1 MAALQKIRSKAI
13 LLIVIIA
20 LGLFA
25 FIAEPMV
32 QSIRTMLGQSSLQVG
47 KVYGQEINTQEFQQL
62 LDSYQEMM
70 KYSRGVNALSEEE
83 NAQAKDAAWQMY
95 VNYQLISHE
104 CEKVGLTVT
113 DEELQQAIN
122 EGTNPVLQQI
132 RDFVNPQ
139 TGRFDAT
146 TMKNFL
152 TQYQQMQSNP
162 AQYGQYMEQFD
173 RLYKIW
179 QYVEKT
185 LRENLLEQKWQVLIG
200 KGILSNTT
208 EAKMAYEGTANSSD
222 LLLAALPYSTVNDN
236 DVKVTDA
243 ELKAKY
249 EELKENFLV
258 PVETRDI
265 KYVVSS
271 VIPSDQDRED
281 LLAELTEV
289 AQLLDSTNEVG
300 PVVSNS
306 NSQLNYKNLFV
317 TKNAFPGDIQNQLD
331 SVAVGGIKGP
341 YFNEVDNTCNI
352 IKMIGKT
359 TAPDSVQYCQIQVGG
374 KDADDAHK
382 RADSIYTA
390 LQGGADFAELA
401 KKYQQEGK
409 EMWLTSADYENSQ
422 LDESGLRLITAI
434 TTLAP
439 NQMENLK
446 FDGGGAVIIKVLDRK
461 ANVTKYNVAVV
472 KRRLQPGKET
482 DSKIDNNFRQFLT
495 SCKTVKDMEDNA
507 AKYGLTVQSI
517 KDFTSN
523 QHYIGRILNSTEALR
538 WVFEAKEGQISRDL
552 KDYRCMGNNTEY
564 DNLLLVG
571 LDKIHKAGYRDLA
584 EVEDIVRT
592 EVLRDK
598 KAEMLKAKFK
608 DVKTIDQARAIPG
621 VVVDTLKSVNFAG
634 ISQVASTGSY
644 EPAINGSAWNKK
656 EGEFVA
662 PVKGYGA
669 VYAYQVIGTQ
679 KDESTF
685 NEKEQKQ
692 MIAQRYLSNL
702 RNLIDDLSQKAKVKD
717 RRYIFF

>member
-390 LQGGADFAELA
+390 LQGGDHYAELA

-584 EVEDIVRT
+584 DVEDIVRT

-634 ISQVASTGSY
+634 VSQVASTGSY

>member
-32 QSIRTMLGQSSLQVG
+32 QSIRTMLGQNSMQVG

-70 KYSRGVNALSEEE
+70 KYSRGVTALSDEE
-83 NAQAKDAAWQMY
+83 NAQAKDAAWQMF
-95 VNYQLISHE
+95 VNYQLVAHE

-113 DEELQQAIN
+113 DEELQQAIT
-122 EGTNPVLQQI
+122 EGSNPVLQQI
-132 RDFVNPQ
+132 RDFVNPK

-152 TQYQQMQSNP
+152 TQYQQMQANP

-179 QYVEKT
+179 KYVEKS

-200 KGILSNTT
+200 KSIISNPI
-208 EAKMAYEGTANSSD
+208 EAKMAYEGSANTSD
-222 LLLAALPYSTVNDN
+222 LLLAALPYTTINDN

-249 EELKENFLV
+249 EELKENFFV

-265 KYVVSS
+265 KYVVAN
-271 VIPSDQDRED
+271 VLPSDQDRQD
-281 LLAELTEV
+281 LMAELTEV
-289 AQLLDSTNEVG
+289 AQQLDSTNDVA
-300 PVVSNS
+300 PIVSNS
-306 NSQLNYKNLFV
+306 NSQLNYKNYLV

-341 YFNEVDNTCNI
+341 YFNEGDNTCNI
-352 IKMIGKT
+352 IKMIAKT
-359 TAPDSVQYCQIQVGG
+359 SAPDSIQYCQIQVGG
-374 KDADDAHK
+374 TDADDAHK

-390 LQGGADFAELA
+390 LQGGADFAEIA
-401 KKYQQEGK
+401 KKYQQDGK
-409 EMWLTSADYENSQ
+409 KVWLASADYERGQ
-422 LDESGLRLITAI
+422 LDENSLRLINTI

-461 ANVTKYNVAVV
+461 AMTTKYNVAVV

-495 SCKTVKDMEDNA
+495 SCKTVKDMEANA
-507 AKYGLTVQSI
+507 SKYGLTVQSLN
-517 KDFTSN
+517 DFTSD
-523 QHYIGRILNSTEALR
+523 QHYIGRIPNSTEALR

-571 LDKIHKAGYRDLA
+571 LEKIHKAGYRDLA
-584 EVEDIVRT
+584 DVEDIVRS

-598 KAEMLKAKFK
+598 KAEMLTAKLK

-621 VVVDTLKSVNFAG
+621 AVVDTLKDVAFGG
-634 ISQVASTGSY
+634 ICQVSGTGSY
-644 EPAINGSAWNKK
+644 EPAINGSVWNKK
-656 EGEFVA
+656 DGQFVA

-669 VYAYQVIGTQ
+669 VYAYQVIGS
-679 KDESTF
+679 KKAEGTF

-692 MIAQRYLSNL
+692 MIAQRYLGNL
-702 RNLIDDLSQKAKVKD
+702 RNLMDDMSQKAKVKD

>member
-47 KVYGQEINTQEFQQL
+47 KVYGQEINTQECQQL

>member
-122 EGTNPVLQQI
+122 EGTDPVLQQI

-702 RNLIDDLSQKAKVKD
+702 RNLIDDMSQKAKVKD

>member
-702 RNLIDDLSQKAKVKD
+702 RNLIDDMSQKAKVKD